1 MTVNI
6 TSDFDGGSVH
16 CVSAESPENILL
28 ELQADPV
35 GGEIYWF
42 YFRLS
47 GARGQNCLI
56 RMANAADA
64 FRLEERKET
73 DIPGPWI
80 NYSACASY
88 DRVTWFRVPT
98 SFKDGHI
105 EIAYKPTSDAI
116 YFASFAPYPQDRHSK
131 LVTSVLESPLASL
144 EVLGKTPNGH
154 DIELLTIGTSKEV
167 GLAFWICARQHPSET
182 MAEWFAEG
190 LLQRL
195 IDRDDFLARKL
206 LAQATFYV
214 LPCMNPDGA
223 WQGRTRRNGANVD
236 LNREWV
242 NPSMEASP
250 EVFLVQQ
257 KMNETGVDCF
267 MDVHGDEEL
276 PYVFLGGPLEVPSVT
291 EAMRQNFRTF
301 QETLQTTNPD
311 YKRGYEYPG
320 GAPAN
325 PDLRMAWNYI
335 GERFQC
341 LSILVEQPFKDC
353 EHAAD
358 TLKGWSPERSK
369 RLGAASLTAL
379 NSVIHDLR

>member
-1 MTVNI
+1 
-6 TSDFDGGSVH
+6 
-16 CVSAESPENILL
+16 
-28 ELQADPV
+28 
-35 GGEIYWF
+35 
-42 YFRLS
+42 
-47 GARGQNCLI
+47 
-56 RMANAADA
+56 
-64 FRLEERKET
+64 
-73 DIPGPWI
+73 
-80 NYSACASY
+80 
-88 DRVTWFRVPT
+88 
-98 SFKDGHI
+98 
-105 EIAYKPTSDAI
+105 
-116 YFASFAPYPQDRHSK
+116 
-131 LVTSVLESPLASL
+131 
-144 EVLGKTPNGH
+144 
-154 DIELLTIGTSKEV
+154 
-167 GLAFWICARQHPSET
+167 
-182 MAEWFAEG
+182 
-190 LLQRL
+190 
-195 IDRDDFLARKL
+195 
-206 LAQATFYV
+206 
-214 LPCMNPDGA
+214 MNPDGA

-301 QETLQTTNPD
+301 QETLQATNPD